1 MSAQTDRARS
11 PGAFSWRDPV
21 HVIGGTIGV
30 VVVFGLAFYLAVRF
44 LA

>member
-1 MSAQTDRARS
+1 MQHENKPQ
-11 PGAFSWRDPV
+11 PGVFSWRDPV